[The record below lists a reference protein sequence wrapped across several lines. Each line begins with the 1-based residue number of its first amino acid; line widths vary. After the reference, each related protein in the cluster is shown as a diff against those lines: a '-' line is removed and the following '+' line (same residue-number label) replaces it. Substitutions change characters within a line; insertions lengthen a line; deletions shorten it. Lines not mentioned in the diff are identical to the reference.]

1 MDYLI
6 WKYRDTDGACSILEP
21 TGLDSIVPLKEGT
34 PLQAEL
40 SGKALSTA
48 MNPESPDDILLLDN
62 VHNTDGILVV
72 SGHLRA
78 FLEARSLRDVEYLQ
92 VSIVDHKG
100 RVASDDYWVVHPLS
114 PVDAIDLVAS
124 DCKMSRIKKT
134 RIQSM
139 TQLVLRPE
147 AVPADREL
155 FRLQGLWG
163 VTLVSRTLA
172 DAIAAAGFSGVE
184 WQEVSAYPGA

>member
-40 SGKALSTA
+40 SGKALSAA

>member
-6 WKYRDTDGACSILEP
+6 WRYCDADGACSIMEP

-34 PLQAEL
+34 PLLAEL
-40 SGKALSTA
+40 GGKGLSAA

-72 SGHLRA
+72 SGHFRA
-78 FLEARSLRDVEYLQ
+78 LLEAQSLRDVEFLPI
-92 VSIVDHKG
+92 SIIDHKG
-100 RVASDDYWVVHPLS
+100 RVASDDYWVVHPTN

-139 TQLVLRPE
+139 TRLVLRPGT
-147 AVPADREL
+147 VPADRAL

-163 VTLVSRTLA
+163 VTLVHRALA
-172 DAIAAAGFSGVE
+172 DAITAAGLTGVE
-184 WQEVSAYPGA
+184 WQELSAYPGA